1 MTIYLVNIFLIGI
14 YSLIYN
20 IRKKDNKIKMIFIT
34 ISILQ
39 LILLQALK
47 DINIGSDMGF
57 YWQYVKEQLYVS
69 FQDLDFSRFE
79 IGFKILTK
87 IITMVTLNQQN
98 NLFIIS
104 FIATTSIGVVAYKYS
119 KMPFLTILLYL
130 SFGFY
135 NFNFSGLRQ
144 AMAFGVVMFSYKYIQ
159 EKKLLKYIITM
170 LLAISFHTSAIVFLP
185 AYFLKNINLTKQRVL
200 LIALIDVIVFIF
212 KKQIF
217 NIISLFIYDNYTIVE
232 TNSYTWMLMCLSIVA
247 ICLLFYNAT
256 VRKNENAKSLYIYV
270 IIGASLMLFAPI
282 ANNILRIA
290 NYYLMFMILLIP
302 EVMETMKNDK
312 NKYLINFLVVAI
324 AILIYLDLLNGDA
337 FNIVPY
343 KFFWQ

>member
-1 MTIYLVNIFLIGI
+1 MTIYIFNIFLIGL

-20 IRKKDNKIKMIFIT
+20 VRKKDSKVKLILIT
-34 ISILQ
+34 ISIVQ
-39 LILLQALK
+39 LVLLQTLK
-47 DINIGSDMGF
+47 DINLGSDMGY
-57 YWQYVKEQLYVS
+57 YWQYVTNQLYVS

-79 IGFKILTK
+79 IGYKILTK
-87 IITMVTLNQQN
+87 LITLITINKQIY
-98 NLFIIS
+98 LFVIS
-104 FIATTSIGVVAYKYS
+104 CIATIPIGFVTYKYS

-159 EKKLLKYIITM
+159 EKKLLKYLITM
-170 LLAISFHTSAIVFLP
+170 IVAISFHISSIVFLP
-185 AYFLKNINLTKQRVL
+185 AYFLKNMNLTKL
-200 LIALIDVIVFIF
+200 KICLIVLIDIIIFIF
-212 KKQIF
+212 KTQIF
-217 NIISLFIYDNYTIVE
+217 NLISLFIYDDYTIVE
-232 TNSYTWMLMCLSIVA
+232 TNSYTWMMMCLTIAVV
-247 ICLLFYNAT
+247 CLIFYNAT
-256 VRKNENAKSLYIYV
+256 VRKNEKTRSLYIYV

-302 EVMETMKNDK
+302 EVINTMKNNN
-312 NKYLINFLVVAI
+312 NKYLINFFVVLI
-324 AILIYLDLLNGDA
+324 AILMYLYLLNVDS

>member
-1 MTIYLVNIFLIGI
+1 MTIYIVNIFLIGI

-20 IRKKDNKIKMIFIT
+20 IRKKDNKIKLIFIT

-57 YWQYVKEQLYVS
+57 YWQYVKDQLYVS
-69 FQDLDFSRFE
+69 FQNLDFSRFE
-79 IGFKILTK
+79 IGYKVLTK
-87 IITMVTLNQQN
+87 LITMVTLNKQIY
-98 NLFIIS
+98 LFIIS
-104 FIATTSIGVVAYKYS
+104 CIATTSIGVVAYKYS

-170 LLAISFHTSAIVFLP
+170 LLAMSFHTSAMVFLP
-185 AYFLKNINLTKQRVL
+185 AYFLKNIKLTKQKIY
-200 LIALIDVIVFIF
+200 LIVILDIIIFIF
-212 KKQIF
+212 KAQIF
-217 NIISLFIYDNYTIVE
+217 NVISIFIYDNYTIVE
-232 TNSYTWMLMCLSIVA
+232 TNSYAWMMMCFTIIAV
-247 ICLLFYNAT
+247 CLLFYNAT
-256 VRKNENAKSLYIYV
+256 VRKNESAKSLYIYV
-270 IIGASLMLFAPI
+270 IIGTSLMLFAPI

-302 EVMETMKNDK
+302 EVMETMKNNK
-312 NKYLINFLVVAI
+312 NKRN
-324 AILIYLDLLNGDA
+324 
-337 FNIVPY
+337 
-343 KFFWQ
+343 KK